1 MYDKHYLTPL
11 FEPQSVVVIG
21 ASERPGAIGGMVLRN
36 IVEAGYRGKLYA
48 VNPKHAN
55 VSGVR
60 CYSSVADL
68 PEKTDLAVVAT
79 PAPTIAAVIEACGK
93 AGIRTA
99 YRTAAEQ
106 CMKHAAKIHDYRAVE
121 RIAHAM
127 RASGL

>member
-48 VNPKHAN
+48 VNPKHAK

-68 PEKTDLAVVAT
+68 PEKTELAVVAT
-79 PAPTIAAVIEACGK
+79 PAQTIAAVIEACGK
-93 AGIRTA
+93 AGIRAAVVITA
-99 YRTAAEQ
+99 GFAEIGPAGKALQ
-106 CMKHAAKIHDYRAVE
+106 
-121 RIAHAM
+121 
-127 RASGL
+127 